1 MKKQISI
8 FAAAIFAAAALTAC
22 GGSAEET
29 TAAATEATTA
39 AENTQAGDAQAEESE
54 APAEA
59 PAELQELVVGASPAP
74 HAEILEAARPVLEEK
89 GYTLKIVEYTDY
101 VQPNLALDAGD
112 LDANYFQHYPYLEQF
127 IAENGSKLASAG
139 KVHYEPFGIY
149 AGKTAT
155 LDALADGAKVA
166 VPNDATNEARALLLL
181 EAQGLI
187 KLTEGVGMNATKT
200 DVIENPKNLDILEIE
215 AAQLPRSLQDVDI
228 AVINGNYAIDAGLKV
243 SDALA
248 VEASDSEAAVTY
260 GNVVAVQE
268 GKENDPAIQALMEAL
283 TSDTVKEFMETTYE
297 GAVVPL
303 F

>member
-187 KLTEGVGMNATKT
+187 KLTEGVGLNATKT

>member
-112 LDANYFQHYPYLEQF
+112 LDANYFQHYPHLEQF